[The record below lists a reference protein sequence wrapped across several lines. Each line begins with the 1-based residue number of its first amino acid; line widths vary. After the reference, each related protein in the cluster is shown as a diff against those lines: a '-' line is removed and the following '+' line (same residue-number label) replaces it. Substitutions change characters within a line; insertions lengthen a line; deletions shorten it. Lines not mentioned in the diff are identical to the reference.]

1 MTELYIAIGIII
13 GLCIGLLV
21 DHNARRERD
30 ERINE
35 LEKELKTKQNVC
47 ESNNGTINRLRRE
60 NEQLKK
66 KFSKRP
72 RA

>member
-1 MTELYIAIGIII
+1 MTELYIAIGIIV
-13 GLCIGLLV
+13 GLAVGLLI
-21 DHNARRERD
+21 DRNARRERD

>member
-13 GLCIGLLV
+13 GLCIGLV
-21 DHNARRERD
+21 IDRNARRERD
-30 ERINE
+30 VKINE